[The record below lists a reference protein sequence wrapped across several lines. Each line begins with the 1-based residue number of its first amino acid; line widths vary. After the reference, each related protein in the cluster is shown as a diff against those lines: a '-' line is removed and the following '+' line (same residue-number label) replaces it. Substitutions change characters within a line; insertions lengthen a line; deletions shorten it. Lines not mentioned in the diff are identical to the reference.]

1 MLLTIRRCFF
11 PWWRLA
17 ILAAIPALPVRH
29 VNDAELKS
37 LALSGDAAFWGHLAA
52 RSRQAASF
60 SELFFLSNLR
70 KKAKLHAT
78 GSGQPRLRLALIGGY
93 NLYPL
98 HELVE
103 HLLAIRGIE
112 CERFLG
118 EYDNFVSEIL
128 HGSSPLYAFKP
139 DLAFILPNASHCRF
153 SGSLLDA
160 VEHQREAAVGAAE
173 QLLDLAQTFI
183 ERSGAAVILA
193 NLALPGDLDL
203 GSFRSRT
210 LGADWSFR
218 KAVNLELGLRAPA
231 EVQICD
237 VEFLSAR
244 RGITAAQD
252 ARAWYESKQLG
263 SPDFLVDVAQEL
275 SHLIASCKQGPKKV
289 LVLDLDQT
297 LWGGLIAEDG
307 IEGIELGDSS
317 PRGEAFKA
325 FQKYLLALSE
335 RGVLLAVCSKND
347 HARAIEVFEKHPEM
361 ILRLEHFAAFK
372 ANWDPLSDNL
382 QRIADELRVGVDS
395 FVFADDNPAEIEI
408 VRQFLPQVEGVLLG
422 PDPAEFIGRLQAG
435 RHFEPRNVTEEDLER
450 TAQYRQERRRTELAA
465 SVTDMPA
472 YLASLD
478 MRGTIKEFDPLDLPR
493 IAQLIARS
501 NQFNLTTARRSESEV
516 QGLLKRPDYKCFTMR
531 LEDRFGDSGLIS
543 VVIAKIEGGVF
554 VLDTWLMSCRVLKR
568 QVEDEIMNEIF
579 RLSEVAGCAK
589 VRGIYLPTAKN
600 GIVAGIYE
608 EFGFVLTKG
617 SAARKE
623 FELEVEKYQMRST
636 KIRVIR
642 RAYEAG

>member
-1 MLLTIRRCFF
+1 M
-11 PWWRLA
+11 
-17 ILAAIPALPVRH
+17 
-29 VNDAELKS
+29 NDAELKS

-52 RSRQAASF
+52 RSRHATSF
-60 SELFFLSNLR
+60 SELFFLSTLR
-70 KKAKLHAT
+70 KKAKLHAAE
-78 GSGQPRLRLALIGGY
+78 SVQPRLRLALIGGY

-103 HLLAIRGIE
+103 HLLAVRGVA

-118 EYDNFVSEIL
+118 EYDNFVSEVL
-128 HGSSPLYAFKP
+128 DDSSPLYAFKP
-139 DLAFILPNASHCRF
+139 DIAFILPNGSRCRF

-160 VEHQREAAVGAAE
+160 VESQREAAVGAAE
-173 QLLDLAQTFI
+173 HLLDLARTFI
-183 ERSGAAVILA
+183 ARSGAAVILA
-193 NLALPGDLDL
+193 NLALPAELGL

-210 LGADWSFR
+210 LGADWSFC

-237 VEFLSAR
+237 LEFLSAR
-244 RGITAAQD
+244 RGITAAED

-275 SHLIASCKQGPKKV
+275 SHLIASRKQGPKKV
-289 LVLDLDQT
+289 LVLDLDHT
-297 LWGGLIAEDG
+297 LWGGVIAEDG

-347 HARAIEVFEKHPEM
+347 HARAVEVFEKHPEM
-361 ILRLEHFAAFK
+361 VLRLEHFAAFK
-372 ANWDPLSDNL
+372 ANWDPKSDNL
-382 QRIADELRVGVDS
+382 QRIADELHLGLDS

-408 VRQFLPQVEGVLLG
+408 VRQFQPLVEGVLLG

-435 RHFEPRNVTEEDLER
+435 RHFEPGNVTEEDLGR

-472 YLASLD
+472 YLASLE
-478 MRGTIKEFDPLDLPR
+478 MRATIKEFDALDLPR

-501 NQFNLTTARRSESEV
+501 NQFNLTTARRSEAEI
-516 QGLLKRPDYKCFTMR
+516 QGLLSRPDYRCFTMR

-543 VVIAKIEGGVF
+543 VVIAKIEDSVL
-554 VLDTWLMSCRVLKR
+554 VLDTCLMSCRVLKR

-579 RLSEVAGCAK
+579 RLAELAGCAR
-589 VRGIYLPTAKN
+589 VRGVYLPTAKN

-608 EFGFVLTKG
+608 AFGFVRTED

-623 FELEVEKYQMRST
+623 FELEVGKYQVHST
-636 KIRVIR
+636 KIRVTR

>member
-1 MLLTIRRCFF
+1 M
-11 PWWRLA
+11 
-17 ILAAIPALPVRH
+17 
-29 VNDAELKS
+29 NDAELKS

-52 RSRQAASF
+52 RSRHAASF
-60 SELFFLSNLR
+60 SELFFLSTLR
-70 KKAKLHAT
+70 KKAKLHAAE
-78 GSGQPRLRLALIGGY
+78 SVQPRLRFALIGGY

-103 HLLAIRGIE
+103 HLLAVRGVA
-112 CERFLG
+112 CDRFLG
-118 EYDNFVSEIL
+118 EYDNFVSEVL
-128 HGSSPLYAFKP
+128 DDSSPLYAFKP
-139 DLAFILPNASHCRF
+139 DIALILPNGSRCRF

-160 VEHQREAAVGAAE
+160 VESQREAAVGAAE
-173 QLLDLAQTFI
+173 HLLDLARTFI
-183 ERSGAAVILA
+183 ARSGAAVILA
-193 NLALPGDLDL
+193 NLALPAELGL

-244 RGITAAQD
+244 RGISAAED

-275 SHLIASCKQGPKKV
+275 SHLIASRKQGPKKV
-289 LVLDLDQT
+289 LVLDLDHT
-297 LWGGLIAEDG
+297 LWGGVIAEDG

-347 HARAIEVFEKHPEM
+347 HARAVEVFEKHPEM
-361 ILRLEHFAAFK
+361 VLRLEHFAAFK
-372 ANWDPLSDNL
+372 ANWDPKSDNL
-382 QRIADELRVGVDS
+382 QRIADELHLGLDS

-408 VRQFLPQVEGVLLG
+408 VRQFQPLVEGVLLG

-435 RHFEPRNVTEEDLER
+435 RHFEPRTVTEEDLGR
-450 TAQYRQERRRTELAA
+450 TAQYRQERQRTELAA

-472 YLASLD
+472 YLASLE
-478 MRGTIKEFDPLDLPR
+478 MRATIKQFDTLDLPR

-501 NQFNLTTARRSESEV
+501 NQFNLTTARRSEAEI
-516 QGLLKRPDYKCFTMR
+516 QGFLSRPDYRCFTMR

-543 VVIAKIEGGVF
+543 VVIAKIEDSVL

-579 RLSEVAGCAK
+579 RLAELAGCAR
-589 VRGIYLPTAKN
+589 VRGVYLPTAKN

-608 EFGFVLTKG
+608 AFGFVRTED

-623 FELEVEKYQMRST
+623 FELEVGKYQVHST
-636 KIRVIR
+636 KIRVTR

>member
-1 MLLTIRRCFF
+1 MPDR
-11 PWWRLA
+11 P
-17 ILAAIPALPVRH
+17 

-37 LALSGDAAFWGHLAA
+37 MALSGDAAFWGHLAA
-52 RSRQAASF
+52 RSRHAASF
-60 SELFFLSNLR
+60 SELFFLSTLR
-70 KKAKLHAT
+70 KKAKLHAAE
-78 GSGQPRLRLALIGGY
+78 SVQPRLRLALIGGY

-103 HLLAIRGIE
+103 HLLAVRGVA

-118 EYDNFVSEIL
+118 EYDNFVSEVL
-128 HGSSPLYAFKP
+128 DDSSPLYAFKP
-139 DLAFILPNASHCRF
+139 DIAFILPNGSRCRF

-160 VEHQREAAVGAAE
+160 VESQREAAVGAAE
-173 QLLDLAQTFI
+173 HLLDLARTFI
-183 ERSGAAVILA
+183 ARSGAAVILA
-193 NLALPGDLDL
+193 NLALPAELGL

-210 LGADWSFR
+210 LGADWSFC

-237 VEFLSAR
+237 LEFLSAR
-244 RGITAAQD
+244 RGITAAED

-275 SHLIASCKQGPKKV
+275 SHLIASRKQGPKKV
-289 LVLDLDQT
+289 LVLDLDHT
-297 LWGGLIAEDG
+297 LWGGVIAEDG

-347 HARAIEVFEKHPEM
+347 HARAVEVFEKHPEM
-361 ILRLEHFAAFK
+361 VLRLEHFAAFK
-372 ANWDPLSDNL
+372 ANWDPKSDNL
-382 QRIADELRVGVDS
+382 QRIADELHLGLDS

-408 VRQFLPQVEGVLLG
+408 VRQFQPLVEGVLLG

-435 RHFEPRNVTEEDLER
+435 RHFEPGNVTEEDLGR

-472 YLASLD
+472 YLASLE
-478 MRGTIKEFDPLDLPR
+478 MRATIKEFDALDLPR

-501 NQFNLTTARRSESEV
+501 NQFNLTTARRSEAEI
-516 QGLLKRPDYKCFTMR
+516 QGLLSRPDYRCFTMR

-543 VVIAKIEGGVF
+543 VVIAKIEDSVL
-554 VLDTWLMSCRVLKR
+554 VLDTCLMSCRVLKR

-579 RLSEVAGCAK
+579 RLAELAGCAR
-589 VRGIYLPTAKN
+589 VRGVYLPTAKN

-608 EFGFVLTKG
+608 AFGFVRTED

-623 FELEVEKYQMRST
+623 FELEVGKYQVHST
-636 KIRVIR
+636 KIRVTR

>member
-1 MLLTIRRCFF
+1 M
-11 PWWRLA
+11 
-17 ILAAIPALPVRH
+17 
-29 VNDAELKS
+29 
-37 LALSGDAAFWGHLAA
+37 SGDAAFWGHLAA
-52 RSRQAASF
+52 RSRQATSF
-60 SELFFLSNLR
+60 SEMFYLSTLR
-70 KKAKLHAT
+70 KKAKLHT
-78 GSGQPRLRLALIGGY
+78 TESVQPRLRLALIGGY

-118 EYDNFVSEIL
+118 EYDNFVSEVL
-128 HGSSPLYAFKP
+128 DGSSPLYAFKP
-139 DLAFILPNASHCRF
+139 DLAFILPNANHCRF
-153 SGSLLDA
+153 SGALLDA
-160 VEHQREAAVGAAE
+160 VQHQREAVVGAAE
-173 QLLDLAQTFI
+173 QLLNLAQTFI

-193 NLALPGDLDL
+193 NFALPGGLDL

-244 RGITAAQD
+244 RGITAAED
-252 ARAWYESKQLG
+252 ARAWYESKQPG

-275 SHLIASCKQGPKKV
+275 GHLIASRKQSPKKV
-289 LVLDLDQT
+289 LALDLDQT
-297 LWGGLIAEDG
+297 LWGGVIAEDG

-325 FQKYLLALSE
+325 FQKYLLSLSE

-361 ILRLEHFAAFK
+361 VLRLEHFAAFK
-372 ANWDPLSDNL
+372 ANWDPKSDNL

-408 VRQFLPQVEGVLLG
+408 VRQFQPQVQGVLLG

-435 RHFEPRNVTEEDLER
+435 RHFEPRTVTAEDLGR
-450 TAQYRQERRRTELAA
+450 TAQYNQERRRTELAA

-472 YLASLD
+472 YLASLE
-478 MRGTIKEFDPLDLPR
+478 MRGTIKEFDALDLPR

-501 NQFNLTTARRSESEV
+501 NQFNLTTVRRSETDI
-516 QGLLKRPDYKCFTMR
+516 QGLMSRPDYRCFTMR
-531 LEDRFGDSGLIS
+531 LEDRFGDSGLIC
-543 VVIAKIEGGVF
+543 VVIAKVEDGVL

-579 RLSEVAGCAK
+579 RLAEVAGCAR

-600 GIVAGIYE
+600 GIVAGIYKA
-608 EFGFVLTKG
+608 FGFVRTED

-623 FELEVEKYQMRST
+623 FELEVGKYQVRST
-636 KIRVIR
+636 KIRVTR

>member
-1 MLLTIRRCFF
+1 MPDRPI
-11 PWWRLA
+11 
-17 ILAAIPALPVRH
+17 
-29 VNDAELKS
+29 NDAELKS
-37 LALSGDAAFWGHLAA
+37 LALSGDATFWGHLVA
-52 RSRQAASF
+52 RSRQATSF
-60 SELFFLSNLR
+60 SELFFLSTLR
-70 KKAKLHAT
+70 KKAKLYAP
-78 GSGQPRLRLALIGGY
+78 GSVQPRLRLALIGGY

-118 EYDNFVSEIL
+118 AYDNFVSEIL
-128 HGSSPLYAFKP
+128 DGSSSLYAFRP

-160 VEHQREAAVGAAE
+160 VEHQREAAVCAAE
-173 QLLDLAQTFI
+173 HLLNLAQTFTA
-183 ERSGAAVILA
+183 RSGAAAILA
-193 NLALPGDLDL
+193 NLALPGDVDL

-210 LGADWSFR
+210 LGTDWSFR

-244 RGITAAQD
+244 RGISAAAD

-263 SPDFLVDVAQEL
+263 SPDFLVDIAQEL
-275 SHLIASCKQGPKKV
+275 SHLIASRKQSPKKV
-289 LVLDLDQT
+289 LAIDLDHT
-297 LWGGLIAEDG
+297 LWGGVIAEDG

-325 FQKYLLALSE
+325 FQRYLLGLSQ

-361 ILRLEHFAAFK
+361 VVRLEHFAAFK
-372 ANWDPLSDNL
+372 ANWDPKSDNL
-382 QRIADELRVGVDS
+382 QRIAEELRLGLES

-408 VRQFLPQVEGVLLG
+408 VRQFQPLVTGVLLG
-422 PDPAEFIGRLQAG
+422 PDPAEFIVRIQAG
-435 RHFEPRNVTEEDLER
+435 RHFEPRTVTEEDLER
-450 TAQYRQERRRTELAA
+450 TAQYRQERRRAELAA

-472 YLASLD
+472 YLASLE
-478 MRGTIKEFDPLDLPR
+478 MRGTIKEFDSLDVPR
-493 IAQLIARS
+493 IGQLIARS
-501 NQFNLTTARRSESEV
+501 NQFNLTTTRRSETEIKA
-516 QGLLKRPDYKCFTMR
+516 LLGRPDYRCFTMR

-543 VVIAKIEGGVF
+543 VVIARIDGGVF

-579 RLSEVAGCAK
+579 RLAEVAGCTT
-589 VRGIYLPTAKN
+589 VRGIYLPTTKN
-600 GIVAGIYE
+600 GIVAEVYE
-608 EFGFVLTKG
+608 EFGFARTED
-617 SAARKE
+617 SATRRE
-623 FELEVEKYQMRST
+623 FELEVRKYQVRST
-636 KIRVIR
+636 KIDVAR
-642 RAYEAG
+642 RAYAAG

>member
-1 MLLTIRRCFF
+1 M
-11 PWWRLA
+11 
-17 ILAAIPALPVRH
+17 
-29 VNDAELKS
+29 NDAELKY

-52 RSRQAASF
+52 RSRHAASF
-60 SELFFLSNLR
+60 SELFFLSTLR
-70 KKAKLHAT
+70 KRAKLHAAE
-78 GSGQPRLRLALIGGY
+78 SVQPRLRLALIGGY

-103 HLLAIRGIE
+103 HLLAVRGVA

-118 EYDNFVSEIL
+118 EYDNFVSEVL
-128 HGSSPLYAFKP
+128 DDSSPLYAFKP
-139 DLAFILPNASHCRF
+139 DIAFILPNGSRCRF

-160 VEHQREAAVGAAE
+160 VESQREAAVGAAE
-173 QLLDLAQTFI
+173 HLLDLARTFI
-183 ERSGAAVILA
+183 ARSGAAVILA
-193 NLALPGDLDL
+193 NLALPAELGL

-237 VEFLSAR
+237 FEFLSAR
-244 RGITAAQD
+244 RGITAAED

-275 SHLIASCKQGPKKV
+275 SHLIASRKQGPKKV
-289 LVLDLDQT
+289 LVLDLDHT
-297 LWGGLIAEDG
+297 LWGGVIAEDG

-347 HARAIEVFEKHPEM
+347 HARAVEVFEKHPEM
-361 ILRLEHFAAFK
+361 VLRLEHFAAFK
-372 ANWDPLSDNL
+372 ANWDPKSDNL
-382 QRIADELRVGVDS
+382 PRIADELHLGLDS

-408 VRQFLPQVEGVLLG
+408 VRQFQPLVEGVLLG

-435 RHFEPRNVTEEDLER
+435 RHFEPRNVTEEDLGR

-472 YLASLD
+472 YLASLE
-478 MRGTIKEFDPLDLPR
+478 MRATIKEFDALDLPR

-501 NQFNLTTARRSESEV
+501 NQFNLTTARRSEAEI
-516 QGLLKRPDYKCFTMR
+516 QGLLSRPDYRCFTMR

-543 VVIAKIEGGVF
+543 VVIAKIEDSVL

-579 RLSEVAGCAK
+579 RLAELAGCAR
-589 VRGIYLPTAKN
+589 VRGVYLPTAKN

-608 EFGFVLTKG
+608 AFGFVRTED

-623 FELEVEKYQMRST
+623 FELEVGKYQVHST
-636 KIRVIR
+636 KIRLTR